1 MPRAVPKV
9 QMMEAK
15 VAVVVNVGGRPPVYE
30 TRVVRDRKSGAL
42 AEVTLHEFPPI
53 DPGDL
58 GTPYAFKAGEKVR
71 ADHPAVV
78 DCPSGFRP
86 VED

>member
-42 AEVTLHEFPPI
+42 AESRCT
-53 DPGDL
+53 
-58 GTPYAFKAGEKVR
+58 
-71 ADHPAVV
+71 
-78 DCPSGFRP
+78 SFRP
-86 VED
+86 STPAT